1 MAQRLHVLRAGKRAQ
16 FLSLGARVAKEKV
29 TRGMRARL
37 GLALPLVAAL
47 IAAGCGGLGTSN
59 GSVCPAPTLEPVTT
73 PGGSGASVTYG
84 FLIDRAYTGDAKRS
98 PSYPWP
104 QLPVTALNTVATAL
118 TKLDLR
124 PGDSVFG
131 TWISHNSNDMRE
143 IFLPLSQVPKSSA
156 AEYPAAPTPPKAPLN
171 QLECNDYAA
180 KVRADIA
187 ARAEAQDAQTVAA
200 FIERTQAAVL
210 ATAPVQDPVGTDI
223 YGGLAVAGGV
233 FGANPGKHK
242 LVLFSDMTDTV
253 GNPVRPDLA
262 GSDVVVGL
270 YHRDDASD
278 QGKGQRDWEN
288 TFKSLNARPPVF
300 LPWAATTPDKIV
312 EQLKASGR

>member
-1 MAQRLHVLRAGKRAQ
+1 MRLR
-16 FLSLGARVAKEKV
+16 LS
-29 TRGMRARL
+29 
-37 GLALPLVAAL
+37 LALPLIAALLVAA
-47 IAAGCGGLGTSN
+47 CGGAGSGGTI
-59 GSVCPAPTLEPVTT
+59 CPAPTLEPVTT
-73 PGGSGASVTYG
+73 PADAGAPVTYG

-104 QLPVTALNTVATAL
+104 QLPMTALTTVSGAL

-156 AEYPAAPTPPKAPLN
+156 AEYPAAPIPPKAALN

-180 KVRADIA
+180 KVRTYNADAKAWQAKVNDIA
-187 ARAEAQDAQTVAA
+187 QRAAAADAQAVAS
-200 FIERTQAAVL
+200 FIERTQNAIRSAS
-210 ATAPVQDPVGTDI
+210 PVQDTVGTDI

-262 GSDVVVGL
+262 QSDVVVGL
-270 YHRDDASD
+270 YHRDDPND
-278 QGKGQRDWEN
+278 QGRGQREWEN
-288 TFKSLNARPPVF
+288 TFKTLNARTPVF
-300 LPWAATTPDKIV
+300 LPWAASTTDKIV
-312 EQLKASGR
+312 ELLKASGR

>member
-1 MAQRLHVLRAGKRAQ
+1 M
-16 FLSLGARVAKEKV
+16 RV
-29 TRGMRARL
+29 RL
-37 GLALPLVAAL
+37 GLALSLIAAVLVAA
-47 IAAGCGGLGTSN
+47 CGGATSN
-59 GSVCPAPTLEPVTT
+59 GTICPAPTLEPVTT
-73 PGGSGASVTYG
+73 PAGAGLPVTYG

-104 QLPVTALNTVATAL
+104 QLPMTALTTVSGAV

-131 TWISHNSNDMRE
+131 AWISHNSNDTRE

-156 AEYPAAPTPPKAPLN
+156 AEYPAAPVPPKAALN

-180 KVRADIA
+180 KVRTYNADAKAWQAKVNDIA
-187 ARAEAQDAQTVAA
+187 QRAAAADAQAVAS
-200 FIERTQAAVL
+200 FIERTQ
-210 ATAPVQDPVGTDI
+210 TAIRSTSPVQDTVGTDI

-262 GSDVVVGL
+262 QSDIVVGL
-270 YHRDDASD
+270 YHRDDPSD
-278 QGKGQRDWEN
+278 QGRGQREWES
-288 TFKSLNARPPVF
+288 TFKTLNARTPVF
-300 LPWAATTPDKIV
+300 LPWAASTTDKIV
-312 EQLKASGR
+312 ELLKASGR